1 MGDSTS
7 VKKLCLVKM
16 AQSKDEE
23 ETIKRE
29 NYVGDKPLNYKKW
42 DDLEYESDEDDC
54 HPNIEIG
61 TWRRLKERMRK
72 ENGIK
77 KKEPYLVDKWNTTT
91 TNKKYHIDPSK
102 PPKTSEE
109 QENDK
114 KNSNDTE
121 TKIESE
127 PSPTLPQK
135 IESEPKQ
142 IPKTNTTTAKEE
154 TISTSQAT
162 QSAPSKPTKS
172 KQKSEDDDEP
182 YKARSNPQT
191 FLDDNLDFLKKY
203 AQIKN
208 DKKADKFIKKRPNL
222 VHEASEGYFITFA
235 VDRAVEGAQKPELAR
250 LCRRCLQIH
259 NLVQS
264 CSQQNVSPQIGV
276 SRFFAKIASN
286 EKLIESYK
294 AELNKQVNELMER
307 IEVRRIERLQELQD
321 IPDEYEEDEKA
332 PLGPGGLDPTEVLNS
347 LPKDMQTA
355 FIEQDVPALKAALMK
370 MDEATAEYHMKRCID
385 SGLWTQPSEE
395 DETVNDDEANKGNEQ
410 VKVAELD

>member
-72 ENGIK
+72 EKGIK

-142 IPKTNTTTAKEE
+142 IPK
-154 TISTSQAT
+154 
-162 QSAPSKPTKS
+162 PTKS
-172 KQKSEDDDEP
+172 KQKNEDDDEP

-222 VHEASEGYFITFA
+222 VHEASEGYLITFA